1 MERFLTAALAGLW
14 TGVLAGIGVAAWIVA
29 HPSENHGQVTF
40 AEKGMGEGLAML
52 GGGILAGLMVCAAV
66 ALLTYFVFPAQLRLV
81 QTASATAILGMA
93 LWGAIVYFQK
103 PPEKFAAYVGLLD
116 VEVRIPKS
124 QMDGRGLQDRVV
136 IAMAQWIP
144 PRHFAPKFHD
154 EGDATVLETSM
165 TVPYRHDWTVT
176 VASAGKGQLWFKL
189 GWEDHPSA
197 AIPWTDWMTPT
208 ENQWPGSQ
216 GITVRCRW
224 RLAPSYILRA

>member
-14 TGVLAGIGVAAWIVA
+14 TGTLAGIGVAAWIAA
-29 HPSENHGQVTF
+29 HPSQNHGQVTF

-66 ALLTYFVFPAQLRLV
+66 ALLTYFVFTAQLRLV

-93 LWGAIVYFQK
+93 IWGAIVYFQK
-103 PPEKFAAYVGLLD
+103 PPEKFAAYIGVLD

-124 QMDGRGLQDRVV
+124 QRNDVV
-136 IAMAQWIP
+136 IAMGQWIP
-144 PRHFAPKFHD
+144 PQPFARKFHD
-154 EGDATVLETSM
+154 DGDVRVLETSM

-176 VASAGKGQLWFKL
+176 VASAGKGQIWYKL
-189 GWEDHPSA
+189 GWEEHPTA
-197 AIPWTDWMTPT
+197 AIPWTDWIAPS
-208 ENQWPGSQ
+208 ESQWRGGE